1 MAQGWAIPMVMSGL
15 PPEQS
20 GPGSPNPGG
29 YSPADFVLGD
39 FVWVPACPEWGI
51 GQVQSVIMD
60 RVTVNF
66 DHAGKQTINTNAA
79 TLMPA
84 PEDGILPS
92 GDDASADASA
102 DASDGTGDDAA
113 S

>member
-1 MAQGWAIPMVMSGL
+1 MVMSSP

-20 GPGSPNPGG
+20 SPGSPNPGG
-29 YSPADFVLGD
+29 FSPADFVLGD
-39 FVWVPACPEWGI
+39 FVWLPACPEWGI